1 MYSDIIIIG
10 GGAAGLMAAYG
21 ATKALPL
28 GSPARITVLE
38 KMPRPGRKILFT
50 GKGRCNFTNLKD
62 WNEFSQHIRTNPNF
76 VKPAFYNFTPENTI
90 DFLESNGLET
100 VVERGDRAFPY
111 SHRASDVLDTIVE
124 VVLRHG
130 VTLLTDREVKDILP
144 GFSIRCADGETF
156 ECSKLIIA
164 TGGLSYPGTGST
176 GDGYKWAKFFGHNV
190 TPCFPSLTALV
201 PKGYKIIDRPE
212 TGLKGHIHRE
222 TPMTGSGEALKGTK
236 LKNVSLTVTFDGSK
250 SETEFGD
257 VDFTDGGI
265 EGPIGFQVSRKC
277 VRALMNGGKVAFS
290 LDLKPG
296 VSLEELTDRIKTL
309 WNEIKND
316 PRTRQWKDGRGLNGK
331 EMYRILLGKLM
342 PWELI
347 PGFQAWNPDIMK
359 IDLKKSEY
367 ADGRS
372 GASTGPVSR
381 YANLSNRYD
390 RSQSWSKGPNHRSN
404 RQPRRYYDIDL
415 DLLAKTLKDWKFEI
429 IGFVGYERCVITAG
443 GISTDEVM
451 PKTMESRL
459 KPGLYLCGEVLDMD
473 CDTGG
478 YNLQCAFSTGYLA
491 GESAAKSLNI
501 PGQY

>member
-212 TGLKGHIHRE
+212 TDLKGHIHRE
-222 TPMTGSGEALKGTK
+222 TPMTGSGEALKGAK

-277 VRALMNGGKVAFS
+277 VKALMNGGKVAFS

-372 GASTGPVSR
+372 GASTGPASR

-390 RSQSWSKGPNHRSN
+390 RSQSWSKDPNHRSN

-491 GESAAKSLNI
+491 GESAAESLNI

>member
-28 GSPARITVLE
+28 GSSARITVLE

-130 VTLLTDREVKDILP
+130 VTLLTDREVTDILP

-212 TGLKGHIHRE
+212 TDLKGHIHRE
-222 TPMTGSGEALKGTK
+222 TPMTGSGEALKGAK
-236 LKNVSLTVTFDGSK
+236 LKNVNLTVTFDGSK

-277 VRALMNGGKVAFS
+277 VKALMNGGKVAFS

-296 VSLEELTDRIKTL
+296 VSLEELTGRIKTL
-309 WNEIKND
+309 WQEIKND

-347 PGFQAWNPDIMK
+347 PGFQAWNPDILK

-367 ADGRS
+367 ADGRC
-372 GASTGPVSR
+372 GASTGSASR

-390 RSQSWSKGPNHRSN
+390 RSQSWARGANHRFS

-491 GESAAKSLNI
+491 GEFAAKSLNI

>member
-21 ATKALPL
+21 AVKALPL
-28 GSPARITVLE
+28 GSSARVTVLE

-90 DFLESNGLET
+90 DFLERNGLET

-130 VTLLTDREVKDILP
+130 VTLLTDREVTDILP

-212 TGLKGHIHRE
+212 TDLKGHIHRE
-222 TPMTGSGEALKGTK
+222 TPMTGSGEALKGAK
-236 LKNVSLTVTFDGSK
+236 LKNVNLTVTFDGSK
-250 SETEFGD
+250 SESEFGD

-277 VRALMNGGKVAFS
+277 VKALMNGGKVAFS

-296 VSLEELTDRIKTL
+296 VSLDELTGRIKAL
-309 WNEIKND
+309 WQEIKND

-372 GASTGPVSR
+372 DRLSARSAS
-381 YANLSNRYD
+381 Y
-390 RSQSWSKGPNHRSN
+390 RSQSWSKGPDHRFS

-451 PKTMESRL
+451 PKTMESRV

-473 CDTGG
+473 CGRRHRR
-478 YNLQCAFSTGYLA
+478 LQSPVRLLYRLPCRRVS
-491 GESAAKSLNI
+491 
-501 PGQY
+501 GQVSEYSRTVLG

>member
-1 MYSDIIIIG
+1 M
-10 GGAAGLMAAYG
+10 
-21 ATKALPL
+21 
-28 GSPARITVLE
+28 
-38 KMPRPGRKILFT
+38 
-50 GKGRCNFTNLKD
+50 
-62 WNEFSQHIRTNPNF
+62 
-76 VKPAFYNFTPENTI
+76 
-90 DFLESNGLET
+90 
-100 VVERGDRAFPY
+100 
-111 SHRASDVLDTIVE
+111 LDTIVE

-130 VTLLTDREVKDILP
+130 VTLLTDREVTDILP

-212 TGLKGHIHRE
+212 TDLKGHIHRE
-222 TPMTGSGEALKGTK
+222 TPMTGSGEALKGAK
-236 LKNVSLTVTFDGSK
+236 LKNVNLTVTFDGSK
-250 SETEFGD
+250 SESEFGD

-277 VRALMNGGKVAFS
+277 VKALMNGGKVAFS

-296 VSLEELTDRIKTL
+296 VSLDELTGRIKAL
-309 WNEIKND
+309 WQEIKND

-372 GASTGPVSR
+372 DRLSARSAS
-381 YANLSNRYD
+381 Y
-390 RSQSWSKGPNHRSN
+390 RSQSWSKGPDHRFS

-451 PKTMESRL
+451 PKTMESRV

>member
-21 ATKALPL
+21 AVKALPL
-28 GSPARITVLE
+28 GSSARVTVLE

-90 DFLESNGLET
+90 DFLERNGLET

-130 VTLLTDREVKDILP
+130 VTLLTDREVTDILP

-176 GDGYKWAKFFGHNV
+176 GDGYKWAKLFGHNV

-212 TGLKGHIHRE
+212 TDLKGHIHRE
-222 TPMTGSGEALKGTK
+222 TPMTGSGEALKGAK
-236 LKNVSLTVTFDGSK
+236 LKNVNLTVTFDGSK
-250 SETEFGD
+250 SESEFGD

-277 VRALMNGGKVAFS
+277 VKALMNGGKVAFS

-296 VSLEELTDRIKTL
+296 VSLEELTGRIKTL
-309 WNEIKND
+309 WQEIKND

-347 PGFQAWNPDIMK
+347 PGFQAWNTDIMK

-372 GASTGPVSR
+372 DRLGARSVS
-381 YANLSNRYD
+381 Y
-390 RSQSWSKGPNHRSN
+390 RSQSWSKGPNHRFS

-443 GISTDEVM
+443 GISTDEVI

-478 YNLQCAFSTGYLA
+478 YNLQCAFSTGFLA
-491 GESAAKSLNI
+491 GESAAKSLAVD
-501 PGQY
+501 

>member
-28 GSPARITVLE
+28 GSSARITVLE

-62 WNEFSQHIRTNPNF
+62 WYEFSQHIRTNPNF

-130 VTLLTDREVKDILP
+130 VTLLTDREVTDILP

-212 TGLKGHIHRE
+212 TDLKGHIHRE
-222 TPMTGSGEALKGTK
+222 TPMTGSGEALKGAK

-277 VRALMNGGKVAFS
+277 VKALMNGGKVAFL

-372 GASTGPVSR
+372 GASTGPASR

-390 RSQSWSKGPNHRSN
+390 RSQSWSKDPNHRSN

-415 DLLAKTLKDWKFEI
+415 DLLAKTLKGWKFEI

>member
-1 MYSDIIIIG
+1 MYSDIIVIG

-21 ATKALPL
+21 AVKALPL
-28 GSPARITVLE
+28 GSSARITILE

-62 WNEFSQHIRTNPNF
+62 WNEFSRHIRTNPN
-76 VKPAFYNFTPENTI
+76 FYNFTPENTI

-130 VTLLTDREVKDILP
+130 VTLLTDREVTDILP

-176 GDGYKWAKFFGHNV
+176 GDGYGWARFFGHNV

-201 PKGYKIIDRPE
+201 PKGYKIIGRPE
-212 TGLKGHIHRE
+212 TDLKGHVHRE
-222 TPMTGSGEALKGTK
+222 TPMTGSGEALKGAK
-236 LKNVSLTVTFDGSK
+236 LKNVNLTVTFDGSK
-250 SETEFGD
+250 SESEFGD

-277 VRALMNGGKVAFS
+277 VKALMNGGKVAFS

-296 VSLEELTDRIKTL
+296 VPLEELTNRIKTL
-309 WNEIKND
+309 WQEIKND

-347 PGFQAWNPDIMK
+347 PGFQAWNPEIMK

-372 GASTGPVSR
+372 DRLNARQDSYRSR
-381 YANLSNRYD
+381 
-390 RSQSWSKGPNHRSN
+390 SWSGGSDHRFS
-404 RQPRRYYDIDL
+404 RRPRRYYDVDL
-415 DLLAKTLKDWKFEI
+415 DLLARTLKDWRFEI

-459 KPGLYLCGEVLDMD
+459 KSGLYFCGEILDMD

-491 GESAAKSLNI
+491 GGSAAKSLCGCDVD
-501 PGQY
+501 PA

>member
-130 VTLLTDREVKDILP
+130 VTLLTDREVTDILP

-176 GDGYKWAKFFGHNV
+176 GDGYKWAKFFGHNI

-212 TGLKGHIHRE
+212 TDLKGHIHRE
-222 TPMTGSGEALKGTK
+222 TPMTGSGEALKGAK

-277 VRALMNGGKVAFS
+277 VKALMNGGKVAFS

-372 GASTGPVSR
+372 GASTGPASR

-390 RSQSWSKGPNHRSN
+390 RSQSWSKDPNHRSN

>member
-28 GSPARITVLE
+28 GSSARITVLE

-76 VKPAFYNFTPENTI
+76 VKPAFYNFTPENAI

-130 VTLLTDREVKDILP
+130 VTLLTNREVTDILP

-212 TGLKGHIHRE
+212 TDLKGHIHRE
-222 TPMTGSGEALKGTK
+222 TPMTGSGEALKGAK
-236 LKNVSLTVTFDGSK
+236 LKNVSLIVTFDGSK

-277 VRALMNGGKVAFS
+277 VKALMNGGKVAFS

-372 GASTGPVSR
+372 GASTGPASR

-390 RSQSWSKGPNHRSN
+390 RSQSWSKDPNHRFN

-415 DLLAKTLKDWKFEI
+415 DLLAKTLKDWKFEM

-478 YNLQCAFSTGYLA
+478 YNLPCAFSTGYLA
-491 GESAAKSLNI
+491 GESAAKSMNI

>member
-21 ATKALPL
+21 AVKALPL
-28 GSPARITVLE
+28 GSSARVTVLE

-76 VKPAFYNFTPENTI
+76 VKPAFFNFTPGKTTY
-90 DFLESNGLET
+90 FFESNGLET
-100 VVERGDRAFPY
+100 IVERGDRVFPY

-130 VTLLTDREVKDILP
+130 VTLLTDREVTDILP

-212 TGLKGHIHRE
+212 TDLKGHIHRE
-222 TPMTGSGEALKGTK
+222 TPMTGSGEALKGAK
-236 LKNVSLTVTFDGSK
+236 LKNVNLTVTFDGSK
-250 SETEFGD
+250 SESEFGD

-277 VRALMNGGKVAFS
+277 VKALMNGGKVSFS

-296 VSLEELTDRIKTL
+296 VSLEELTGRIKTL
-309 WNEIKND
+309 WQEIKND

-372 GASTGPVSR
+372 DRLSARSAS
-381 YANLSNRYD
+381 Y
-390 RSQSWSKGPNHRSN
+390 RSQSWSKGPNHRFA

-451 PKTMESRL
+451 PKTMESRI

>member
-28 GSPARITVLE
+28 GSSARITVLE

-124 VVLRHG
+124 VVLRRG
-130 VTLLTDREVKDILP
+130 VTLLTDREVTDILP

-156 ECSKLIIA
+156 ECSKLILA

-176 GDGYKWAKFFGHNV
+176 GDGYNWAKSFGHSLV
-190 TPCFPSLTALV
+190 PCFPSLTALV

-212 TGLKGHIHRE
+212 TDLKGHIHRE
-222 TPMTGSGEALKGTK
+222 TPMTGSGEALKVAK
-236 LKNVSLTVTFDGSK
+236 LKNVNLTVTFDGSK
-250 SETEFGD
+250 SESEFGD

-277 VRALMNGGKVAFS
+277 VKALMNGGRVAFS

-296 VSLEELTDRIKTL
+296 VSLEELSGRIKTL

-347 PGFQAWNPDIMK
+347 SGFQAWNPDIMK
-359 IDLKKSEY
+359 VDLKKSEY
-367 ADGRS
+367 ANDRS
-372 GASTGPVSR
+372 
-381 YANLSNRYD
+381 ANLSGRYD
-390 RSQSWSKGPNHRSN
+390 RSFSKGFDQRGRRFP
-404 RQPRRYYDIDL
+404 RQSRRYYDIDL

-443 GISTDEVM
+443 GVSTDEVV
-451 PKTMESRL
+451 PKTMESR
-459 KPGLYLCGEVLDMD
+459 KKSGLYLCGEVLDMD

-491 GESAAKSLNI
+491 GESAAKSLEVRDEVI
-501 PGQY
+501 VGQ

>member
-1 MYSDIIIIG
+1 M
-10 GGAAGLMAAYG
+10 
-21 ATKALPL
+21 
-28 GSPARITVLE
+28 
-38 KMPRPGRKILFT
+38 
-50 GKGRCNFTNLKD
+50 
-62 WNEFSQHIRTNPNF
+62 
-76 VKPAFYNFTPENTI
+76 KPAFYNFTPENTI
-90 DFLESNGLET
+90 DFLERNGLET

-130 VTLLTDREVKDILP
+130 VTLLTDREVTDILP
-144 GFSIRCADGETF
+144 GFSIRCADGEIF

-212 TGLKGHIHRE
+212 TDLKGHIHRE
-222 TPMTGSGEALKGTK
+222 TPMTGSGEALKGAK
-236 LKNVSLTVTFDGSK
+236 LKNVNLTVTFDGSK
-250 SETEFGD
+250 SESEFGD

-277 VRALMNGGKVAFS
+277 VKALMNGGKVAFS

-296 VSLEELTDRIKTL
+296 VSLDELTGRIKAL
-309 WNEIKND
+309 WQEIKND

-372 GASTGPVSR
+372 DRLSARSAS
-381 YANLSNRYD
+381 Y
-390 RSQSWSKGPNHRSN
+390 RSQRWSKGPDHRFS

-451 PKTMESRL
+451 PKTMESRV

>member
-21 ATKALPL
+21 AVKALPL
-28 GSPARITVLE
+28 GSSARVTVLE

-90 DFLESNGLET
+90 DFLERNGLET

-130 VTLLTDREVKDILP
+130 VTLLTDREVTDILP

-164 TGGLSYPGTGST
+164 TGGLST

-212 TGLKGHIHRE
+212 TDLKGHIHRE
-222 TPMTGSGEALKGTK
+222 TPMTGSGEALKGAK
-236 LKNVSLTVTFDGSK
+236 LKNVNLTVTFDGSK
-250 SETEFGD
+250 SESEFGD

-277 VRALMNGGKVAFS
+277 VKALMNGGKVAFS

-296 VSLEELTDRIKTL
+296 VSLDELTGRIKAL
-309 WNEIKND
+309 WQEIKND

-372 GASTGPVSR
+372 DRLSARSAS
-381 YANLSNRYD
+381 Y
-390 RSQSWSKGPNHRSN
+390 RSQRWSKGPDHRFS

-451 PKTMESRL
+451 PKTMESRV

>member
-21 ATKALPL
+21 AVKALPL
-28 GSPARITVLE
+28 GSSARVTVLE

-90 DFLESNGLET
+90 DFLERNGLET

-130 VTLLTDREVKDILP
+130 VTLLTDREVTDILP

-212 TGLKGHIHRE
+212 TDLKGHIHRE
-222 TPMTGSGEALKGTK
+222 TPMTGSGEALKGAK
-236 LKNVSLTVTFDGSK
+236 LKNVNLTVTFDGSK
-250 SETEFGD
+250 SESEFGD

-265 EGPIGFQVSRKC
+265 EGPIG
-277 VRALMNGGKVAFS
+277 
-290 LDLKPG
+290 LD
-296 VSLEELTDRIKTL
+296 ELTGRIKTL
-309 WNEIKND
+309 WQEIKND

-372 GASTGPVSR
+372 DRLSARSAS
-381 YANLSNRYD
+381 Y
-390 RSQSWSKGPNHRSN
+390 RSQSWSKGPNHRFS

-451 PKTMESRL
+451 PKTMESRV

>member
-130 VTLLTDREVKDILP
+130 VTLLTDREVKDVLP

-212 TGLKGHIHRE
+212 TDQKGHIHRE
-222 TPMTGSGEALKGTK
+222 TPMTGSGEALKGAK

-277 VRALMNGGKVAFS
+277 VKALMNGGKVAFS

-347 PGFQAWNPDIMK
+347 SGFQAWNPDIMK

-372 GASTGPVSR
+372 GASTGPASR

-390 RSQSWSKGPNHRSN
+390 RSQSWSKDPNHRSN

>member
-28 GSPARITVLE
+28 GSSARITVLE

-100 VVERGDRAFPY
+100 IVERGDRAFPY

-130 VTLLTDREVKDILP
+130 VTLLTDREVTDILP

-212 TGLKGHIHRE
+212 TDLKGHIHRE
-222 TPMTGSGEALKGTK
+222 TPMTGSGEALKGAK

-277 VRALMNGGKVAFS
+277 VKALMNGGKVAFS

-296 VSLEELTDRIKTL
+296 VPLEELTSRIKTL
-309 WNEIKND
+309 WQGIKND

-347 PGFQAWNPDIMK
+347 PGFQAWNPDILK

-372 GASTGPVSR
+372 GASTGSASR
-381 YANLSNRYD
+381 YANQSARYD
-390 RSQSWSKGPNHRSN
+390 RSQGWARGANHRFG

-415 DLLAKTLKDWKFEI
+415 DLLAKTLKDWRFEI

>member
-21 ATKALPL
+21 AVKALPL
-28 GSPARITVLE
+28 GSSARVTVLE

-90 DFLESNGLET
+90 DFLERNGLET

-130 VTLLTDREVKDILP
+130 VTLLTDREVTDILP

-212 TGLKGHIHRE
+212 TDLKGHIHRE
-222 TPMTGSGEALKGTK
+222 TPMTGSGEALKGAK
-236 LKNVSLTVTFDGSK
+236 LKNVNLTVAFDGSK
-250 SETEFGD
+250 SESEFGD

-277 VRALMNGGKVAFS
+277 VKALMNGGKVAFS

-296 VSLEELTDRIKTL
+296 VSLDELTGRIKAL
-309 WNEIKND
+309 WQEIKND

-372 GASTGPVSR
+372 DRLSARSAS
-381 YANLSNRYD
+381 Y
-390 RSQSWSKGPNHRSN
+390 RSQSWSKGPNHRFS

-415 DLLAKTLKDWKFEI
+415 GLLAKTLKDWKFEI

-443 GISTDEVM
+443 GISTDEVV
-451 PKTMESRL
+451 PKTMESRV